1 VLKLNARD
9 NKKGRFR
16 NVSRFCHDEDG
27 SYTIEFVIW
36 MPIFAILLAIVMN
49 LSMIFYYE
57 SQMLRVVQDATRA
70 FALGRFVVTQDSPPA
85 DEQAE
90 QYILNNLAFTGA
102 NLTVDVN
109 TGNGSSGIGVVQTV
123 VSTNAAELMPFN
135 LMRGAF
141 DGIPIGVSTQYIIE
155 F

>member
-1 VLKLNARD
+1 MREKTKTKRRESLSDLKSRMR
-9 NKKGRFR
+9 RF
-16 NVSRFCHDEDG
+16 NTDEDG

-70 FALGRFVVTQDSPPA
+70 FSLGRFIVTQDTPPA
-85 DEQAE
+85 DVQAE
-90 QYILNNLAFTGA
+90 QYILSNLAFTGA
-102 NLTVDVN
+102 DLDVDVR
-109 TGNGSSGIGVVQTV
+109 TGGGVVQTV
-123 VSTNAAELMPFN
+123 VSTNAAELMPFR